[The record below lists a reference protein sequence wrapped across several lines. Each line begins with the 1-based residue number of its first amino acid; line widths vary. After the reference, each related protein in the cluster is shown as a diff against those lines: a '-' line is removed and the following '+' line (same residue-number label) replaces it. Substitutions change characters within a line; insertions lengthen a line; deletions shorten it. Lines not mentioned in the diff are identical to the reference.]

1 MKKEIE
7 TKGSLTIYKDDHEG
21 YQIESSKT
29 GLHYDL
35 LELKSY
41 HGKCTSDIVTIT
53 VSAEEMGY
61 GGMLWFFF
69 GADFLNDTLNTSI
82 DVISSF
88 ERGNKKLIGEMETGE
103 LIAAL
108 EKRLDYVKQ
117 NNLKEYINDIEKMLN
132 KIKE

>member
-1 MKKEIE
+1 MRKEIE
-7 TKGSLTIYKDDHEG
+7 TKGSLTIYKDDREG

-29 GLHYDL
+29 GLQYDL

-41 HGKCTSDIVTIT
+41 HGKCTSDIVAIM
-53 VSAEEMGY
+53 VSAKEMGY

-69 GADFLNDTLNTSI
+69 GADFLQDTLDTSI

-88 ERGNKKLIGEMETGE
+88 ERGNEKLIEEVEIEE
-103 LIAAL
+103 LIAVL
-108 EKRLDYVKQ
+108 ENRLDYVKQ

>member
-1 MKKEIE
+1 MRKEIE
-7 TKGSLTIYKDDHEG
+7 TKGSLTIYKDDREG
-21 YQIESSKT
+21 YIIESSKT

-41 HGKCTSDIVTIT
+41 HGKCTSDIVAIM
-53 VSAEEMGY
+53 VSAEEIGY

-69 GADFLNDTLNTSI
+69 GAEFLEDTLETSI

-88 ERGNKKLIGEMETGE
+88 ERGNEKLIGEMEIAE
-103 LIAAL
+103 LIDVL

-117 NNLKEYINDIEKMLN
+117 NNLKEYINDIEKML
-132 KIKE
+132 KTIKE

>member
-1 MKKEIE
+1 MRKEIE

-41 HGKCTSDIVTIT
+41 HGKCTSDIVAIM
-53 VSAEEMGY
+53 VSAEEIGY

-69 GADFLNDTLNTSI
+69 GANFLEDTLETSI

-88 ERGNKKLIGEMETGE
+88 ERGNEKLIGEMEIEE
-103 LIAAL
+103 LINVL
-108 EKRLDYVKQ
+108 ENRLDYVKQ
-117 NNLKEYINDIEKMLN
+117 NNLKEYINDIEKML
-132 KIKE
+132 KTIKE